1 MIQVDGRVII
11 TCLSSSPILLSLHIH
26 LVEFLHHMH
35 HAIYTSW
42 LASCSSTLL
51 VDYFQYFISHLKSLV
66 QKFCHSITKIQTSL
80 LGMSSFDALL
90 PHRAR

>member
-1 MIQVDGRVII
+1 
-11 TCLSSSPILLSLHIH
+11 LSFIFSNTSISSHSPCWVFASHASCHLH
-26 LVEFLHHMH
+26 FM
-35 HAIYTSW
+35 
-42 LASCSSTLL
+42 ASCSSTLL